1 MGAGS
6 NFRRCKV
13 KAVAARLILL
23 VFIAAALGHRGIGQ
37 PLNHP
42 IKSLYHTRW
51 TVRDG
56 APSDI
61 VAIQQTPDGY
71 LWLGTGEGLFRFDG
85 VSFQRYRPS
94 PENELFSGRISALL
108 ATSDGGLW
116 IAHQGRGVRASYLKN
131 GEIQSYASPDSL
143 HAGNILAFAQSP
155 DGTMWAATD
164 YGLERL
170 EGTHWMDVGPHYD
183 LASSYPETVFV
194 DHRGTLWANTR
205 TGLLYRT
212 AGQSQFQTADAT
224 ISENVDITESHDGSV
239 WMASVRGWVRRI
251 TRPDGSLVKEQP
263 LIVAKSLGITF
274 TRDGALWITTVG
286 DGLLRMP
293 FASQSPTNRKTS
305 GKALEHFTERDG
317 LLNDFSD
324 TVFEDR
330 ENNVWI
336 TSSRGL
342 DRFRLSKLI
351 PVELAHG
358 ATYISMVED
367 PSGGLLVGTESL
379 MHTVDGIVTRVRSSP
394 SRIECAYRDPL
405 DRVWLGGVDGLWRL
419 SNDRLLPNPLP
430 GGLTPTGHNVQA
442 ITLDRA
448 GSLWVSFDR
457 NGVYRL
463 KGGSWVR
470 SGGLPNFPGGA
481 ALIETTDAKGRI
493 WFGYRDN
500 LLAMLDGTKISLFT
514 PQQGVNIGNVISI
527 YEADGRIWIAGD
539 KGLEVLQNSRFYP
552 VPAADSEALKGISGI
567 AVDARGDMWL
577 NSLPGIMH
585 ITANEIQRALANDGY
600 AIATERLDYLDGLVS
615 APEQI
620 RPLPSVV
627 KTRDGRIYFA
637 TRSSVVW
644 IDPRQIPRNTIR
656 PIAGVESINADGK
669 TYDHPKQLHLN
680 ANIDNLEISY
690 TAPSL
695 LIPERVHFRYLM
707 EGLDKKWIDAGDRR
721 LAMYSRIPPGNYLF
735 KVIASN
741 DEGLWSESA
750 STVNIG
756 IPPSFIQGIWFKI
769 LCTLAVLLLLSL
781 IYVLRFRQV
790 DAQIRARLHERVVE
804 RERIAREL
812 HDTFLQGIQGLLLRV
827 NTTARSMAPESSA
840 RKSLEETLNQSNE
853 VMLTGRRLVQGLRG
867 TSRAVTLI
875 EELEAL
881 GRGFQGLY
889 ATALSVSSSGKE
901 RPLNPVVADELF
913 KVGREAISNA
923 FRHAQAKSI
932 LVELDY
938 RDRDLK
944 LLIRDNGVGIDQ
956 RLLIEGKKA
965 GHWGLPGMRERVAR
979 LNGNIRFESRQAM
992 GTTVEVKIPAY
1003 RAYRRKQFRL
1013 PRWLSLIGD
1022 KDRYME

>member
-1 MGAGS
+1 V
-6 NFRRCKV
+6 N
-13 KAVAARLILL
+13 AVAARLILL
-23 VFIAAALGHRGIGQ
+23 VFIAAALGHRCIGQ

-56 APSDI
+56 VPNDI
-61 VAIQQTPDGY
+61 VAIQQTRDGY

-85 VSFQRYRPS
+85 VSFQRYKPS

-116 IAHQGRGVRASYLKN
+116 IAHQGRGVRASFLKN

-170 EGTHWMDVGPHYD
+170 EGAHWMDVGPHYD

-212 AGQSQFQTADAT
+212 VGQSQFQTADAT

-251 TRPDGSLVKEQP
+251 TLPDGSLVKEQP

-274 TRDGALWITTVG
+274 THDGALWITTVG

-293 FASQSPTNRKTS
+293 LASQSPANRKTS
-305 GKALEHFTERDG
+305 DKALEHFTERDG

-342 DRFRLSKLI
+342 DQFRLSKLI

-367 PSGGLLVGTESL
+367 PSGGLLVGSERL
-379 MHTVDGIVTRVRSSP
+379 MHTVDGIVTRVLSSP

-419 SNDRLLPNPLP
+419 SNDRLLPYPLP
-430 GGLTPTGHNVQA
+430 AGLTPTGHNVQA
-442 ITLDRA
+442 IALDRA

-514 PQQGVNIGNVISI
+514 PQQGVNIGNVIAI
-527 YEADGRIWIAGD
+527 YEAEGRIWIAGD
-539 KGLEVLQNSRFYP
+539 KGLEVLQNLHFHP
-552 VPAADSEALKGISGI
+552 VRAADSEALKGISGI

-577 NSLPGIMH
+577 NSLLGIMH
-585 ITANEIQRALANDGY
+585 ITADEIQRALTNDGY

-627 KTRDGRIYFA
+627 KTKDGRIYFA

-644 IDPRQIPRNTIR
+644 VDPRQIPRNSIR
-656 PIAGVESINADGK
+656 PVAGVESINADGQ
-669 TYDHPKQLHLN
+669 TYDRPQRLHLKPN
-680 ANIDNLEISY
+680 VDNLEISY

-707 EGLDKKWIDAGDRR
+707 EGLDKKWIDARDRR
-721 LAMYSRIPPGNYLF
+721 MALYSRIPPGNYVF

-756 IPPSFIQGIWFKI
+756 IPPSFLQSIWFKV
-769 LCTLAVLLLLSL
+769 LCALAVLLLLSL

-790 DAQIRARLHERVVE
+790 DAQIRARFHERVVE

-812 HDTFLQGIQGLLLRV
+812 HDTFLQGIQGLLLRF

-840 RKSLEETLNQSNE
+840 RKSLEETLNQSND
-853 VMLTGRRLVQGLRG
+853 VMLTGRRLVQGLRD

-875 EELEAL
+875 EELEAI
-881 GRGFQGLY
+881 GHGFQGLY
-889 ATALSVSSSGKE
+889 ATELSVSSSGKE

-938 RDRDLK
+938 RDRDVK

-1003 RAYRRKQFRL
+1003 RAYRRKQFPL

-1022 KDRYME
+1022 KDRYIE